1 MFLANNTN
9 LIQYLVFYF
18 NFFRAMMNSQRKR
31 LVVIF
36 MKLAVFCGV
45 CYGKEAKYKELAER
59 IGEYIADKGLD
70 LVSGG
75 SISGLMGAVSNGVIN
90 KHGNVTGICSRGFFD
105 DDLSRKEINEFIF
118 TETMD
123 EKKQLL
129 INKSD
134 AYLILPGGLETLE
147 ELFHLLSSIAIGLVP
162 PKPIAILDIDGY
174 YQSLIEFLIK
184 ASNED
189 FNDYQAIKHILISD
203 DYQSLINKVCI
214 ELSEMGV
221 VA

>member
-1 MFLANNTN
+1 
-9 LIQYLVFYF
+9 
-18 NFFRAMMNSQRKR
+18 MNSQRKR

-45 CYGKEAKYKELAER
+45 RYGKKAKYKELAEQ
-59 IGEYIADKGLD
+59 IGEYMADNGLD
-70 LVSGG
+70 LVYGG
-75 SISGLMGAVSNGVIN
+75 TISGLLGDVSNGVIN
-90 KHGNVTGICSRGFFD
+90 KQGNVTGIYSRGLFD
-105 DDLSRKEINEFIF
+105 NDISREEVNEYIF
-118 TETMD
+118 TETTD
-123 EKKQLL
+123 ERKLLL

-147 ELFHLLSSIAIGLVP
+147 ELFQVLNSIAIGLIP

-174 YQSLIEFLIK
+174 YQSLIDFLIK

-189 FNDYQAIKHILISD
+189 FIDYQAIKHILISD
-203 DYQSLINKVCI
+203 DYQSLINKVCS
-214 ELSEMGV
+214 EVAEMGV

>member
-1 MFLANNTN
+1 
-9 LIQYLVFYF
+9 
-18 NFFRAMMNSQRKR
+18 
-31 LVVIF
+31 
-36 MKLAVFCGV
+36 MKLAVFCGAR
-45 CYGKEAKYKELAER
+45 YGKEAKYKELAEH

-70 LVSGG
+70 LVYGG

-90 KHGNVTGICSRGFFD
+90 NRGNVTGIYPRGLFD
-105 DDLSRKEINEFIF
+105 GEIPREEVNEFIF

-123 EKKQLL
+123 ERKQLL

-134 AYLILPGGLETLE
+134 AYLILPGGLGTLE
-147 ELFHLLSSIAIGLVP
+147 ELSQVLSSIAIGLIP
-162 PKPIAILDIDGY
+162 AKPIAILDIDGY
-174 YQSLIEFLIK
+174 YQPLIEFLIK
-184 ASNED
+184 ASNEEFID
-189 FNDYQAIKHILISD
+189 HQALKHLLISD

>member
-1 MFLANNTN
+1 MLLANSTN
-9 LIQYLVFYF
+9 LTQYLVFYF

-75 SISGLMGAVSNGVIN
+75 
-90 KHGNVTGICSRGFFD
+90 
-105 DDLSRKEINEFIF
+105 
-118 TETMD
+118 
-123 EKKQLL
+123 
-129 INKSD
+129 
-134 AYLILPGGLETLE
+134 LETLE

-189 FNDYQAIKHILISD
+189 FIDYQAIKHILISD